1 MNDATPLSADLQR
14 AKRPR
19 TPLAGLYGHPIHPI
33 LVTIPIGAWTA
44 SLVFDL
50 AAKLGDE
57 QAAFAK
63 GSTWLIGIGIV
74 GAALAAVW
82 GSIDFSTIAKGTRAY
97 TTGLTHLGINS
108 VVIVLYIVN
117 FMLRRG
123 QGYDDVGTGV
133 LVLSVVAL
141 AMLGASGW
149 LGGKLAYHYGVRVAD
164 EGTQAEGFVEG
175 ARSRR

>member
-1 MNDATPLSADLQR
+1 M
-14 AKRPR
+14 
-19 TPLAGLYGHPIHPI
+19 
-33 LVTIPIGAWTA
+33 
-44 SLVFDL
+44 
-50 AAKLGDE
+50 
-57 QAAFAK
+57 
-63 GSTWLIGIGIV
+63 

-149 LGGKLAYHYGVRVAD
+149 LGGKLAYRYGVRVAD
-164 EGTQAEGFVEG
+164 EATQAEGFVEG
-175 ARSRR
+175 TRSRG